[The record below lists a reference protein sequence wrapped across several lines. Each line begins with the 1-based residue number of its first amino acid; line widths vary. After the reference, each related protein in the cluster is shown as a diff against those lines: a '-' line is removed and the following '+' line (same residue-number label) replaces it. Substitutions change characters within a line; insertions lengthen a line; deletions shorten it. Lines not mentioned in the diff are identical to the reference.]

1 MEDGAR
7 VMSTTKDKANA
18 ARDKA
23 RADRIGVMHEERRK
37 GMIEAFGIAASIA
50 HGLGLH
56 GMVAAT
62 RAEMIRLFPKRAEE
76 ELERRGL
83 LPNDYKSLQ

>member
-7 VMSTTKDKANA
+7 LVSTASDKANA
-18 ARDKA
+18 ARDKESA
-23 RADRIGVMHEERRK
+23 ERLGDMDIERAK
-37 GMIEAFGIAASIA
+37 GMIEGLGTAASIA

-62 RAEMIRLFPKRAEE
+62 RAEMIRLFPARAEE

-83 LPNDYKSLQ
+83 LPKDYKRLQ

>member
-1 MEDGAR
+1 MDGGSGLVSSA
-7 VMSTTKDKANA
+7 SDKANA
-18 ARDKA
+18 ARDKE
-23 RADRIGVMHEERRK
+23 RASRLADLDIERAK
-37 GMIEAFGIAASIA
+37 GMIEGLGISASIA
-50 HGLGLH
+50 HGLGLQ

-83 LPNDYKSLQ
+83 LPKDYKRLQ

>member
-1 MEDGAR
+1 
-7 VMSTTKDKANA
+7 MSTASDKAAA

-23 RADRIGVMHEERRK
+23 RADRIGVDNIERAK
-37 GMIEAFGIAASIA
+37 GMIEGLGVAATIA

-62 RAEMIRLFPKRAEE
+62 RAEMFRLFPSRAYE

-83 LPNDYKSLQ
+83 LPDDYK